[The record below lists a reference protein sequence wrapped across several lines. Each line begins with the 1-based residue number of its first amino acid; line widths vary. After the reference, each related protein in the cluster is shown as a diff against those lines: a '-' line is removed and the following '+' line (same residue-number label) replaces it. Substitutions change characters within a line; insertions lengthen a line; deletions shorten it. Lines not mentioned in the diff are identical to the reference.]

1 MRNIIVIVCVSV
13 LAGCLPFPETTTT
26 APPQRLLV
34 SARLMD
40 RAARS
45 EERQKAQQE
54 ARRAEQSRAYWKTR
68 KAEFDRLV
76 ALGTEKRE
84 GYYHECARTS
94 EMTVDECRQLRKQP
108 CQHEVGDSVWT
119 AFITCGDPDSDR
131 TSDYGDG
138 IQHQYC
144 WDSFCVYDD
153 NNDGV
158 IDAYN

>member
-1 MRNIIVIVCVSV
+1 MKTICALMMM
-13 LAGCLPFPETTTT
+13 LAGCLPFPETTMT
-26 APPQRLLV
+26 APPQRLA

-40 RAARS
+40 RARRA
-45 EERQKAQQE
+45 EQKE
-54 ARRAEQSRAYWKTR
+54 ARREEARRVEQSRAYWKTR
-68 KAEFDRLV
+68 KAEFDKIV
-76 ALGTEKRE
+76 ALGAKQRE
-84 GYYHECARTS
+84 RYYHECARTS
-94 EMTVDECRQLRKQP
+94 EMTVDECRRLRGQP